1 MSRTFAVSLVVVPLV
16 FVSAAAPARNPIS
29 TERAAIR
36 QVIFDY
42 LAAKAAVK
50 SPRISAIRIS
60 TRIPPAPPRPTVRY
74 YSKFARIDLSDP
86 SGGPSYAIAGYFVTG
101 TLSGWRVLD
110 LGSVEVGCSL
120 PASIFRGDKRAVL
133 RDLRM
138 TCPR

>member
-1 MSRTFAVSLVVVPLV
+1 MNVRMSRKLAVSVLVVPLV

-29 TERAAIR
+29 TERATLQ

-60 TRIPPAPPRPTVRY
+60 TRLPPVPHRPTVRY

-86 SGGPSYAIAGYFVTG
+86 SGGPSYAIAGYFLTG
-101 TLSGWRVLD
+101 ALSGWRV
-110 LGSVEVGCSL
+110 
-120 PASIFRGDKRAVL
+120 
-133 RDLRM
+133 
-138 TCPR
+138 